1 MTGSRRHLRPV
12 LGRWSRWAVRR
23 VLLPLVG
30 LLVLGLFVGLVR
42 LSLAP
47 WEMPD
52 WLRARILAELADTV
66 PDWQMTVRSAS
77 IAIEPA
83 RGTVALVLSDVAV
96 REQRDRLSLAVPRCR
111 LTVALWPLFT
121 GRLVPRAVAA
131 EKVNVIWRWSAE
143 RLGEKLRS
151 LLVTAPGRTRAP
163 GRMLREA
170 MRIFARMTARWKAA
184 SSLGGVERLALPH
197 VDLTLVE
204 DSLDLRWR
212 LPDSR
217 IIYARTG
224 TAQSLTVT
232 GEAHDASGP
241 LGRFK
246 LDSVLEEDG
255 RRKLHLGLTG
265 LSLPRLAQ
273 AFRAVADLGGIAMPL
288 DLAAGLITAADGR
301 IETATLAARFGGGA
315 LRLPPFYPQAVPVDA
330 LAFALSLDEK
340 AGRIRLDSFHA
351 RFGGTELALA
361 GALTL
366 PAAGTP
372 PTLRLSGGFDR
383 MDIATLRR
391 YWPAGVGRGAR
402 RWIARHIV
410 QGELADGRLGF
421 TLSPAAFESDV
432 LPEDAVTLDFAFR
445 GLTVHYLG
453 ELPPLVAADGVGHLT
468 RTQLRLALTRGQI
481 GEQQAAGTVITLH
494 DIDRKGRARAEIALR
509 LVGPLRDL
517 LRALDRKPL
526 GFPGRFGLDPARVN
540 GQAKAMAH
548 LRIPLRKTVTLADVA
563 YAVEGEV
570 RDFRLAD
577 FGVLGIP
584 DVRAERL
591 RVDVAEKGMSVTGR
605 VTAPGLAAEL
615 RWQERFHPP
624 AGTPSSRFDLVHGRI
639 DFADAF
645 WLDTGPLTLAGR
657 GRWQARITGRGFA
670 LHEGVFS
677 FALEEATI
685 AADWLGYRKPRGRQ
699 ADLSFTLTASPRGD
713 RMAWRIDAL
722 RYASGPDR
730 IEGTL
735 SWHRQTDGGAAI
747 DRVSLSPFRLG
758 ENDLTVSL
766 AGDGETPLIAISG
779 RRLDARSMLERLTR
793 GSLPEGGKI
802 GPLRLK
808 ARIAQLLALNAVR
821 FAELEVTGSWDAHGL
836 AALSLAAQDEHAH
849 PLTVSLAFAPEC
861 GCRRLSLKARDAGRF
876 ALGLGMFANAEGGD
890 LTVTA
895 TLSPAARRRL
905 EMAGKAIVTDVTIV
919 RRSALVAVVEKG
931 RESGLDAFVG
941 ESGVRFDHIEI
952 PFHLKGSV
960 IDIDGGRARGNRL
973 GLTFAGEVDRDSG
986 QVAINGIMVPAYA
999 LNALL
1004 GKIPLIGNL
1013 FSGGKGG
1020 GLLAVRYT
1028 MRGTIRAPKITVN
1041 PMTLFMPG
1049 ILRKPFEGGKGKL
1062 PAAPSEP
1069 AGPGESKS
1077 PSSTDTPS

>member
-1 MTGSRRHLRPV
+1 MTGSRRHRHPV
-12 LGRWSRWAVRR
+12 LGRWTGWAVRR
-23 VLLPLVG
+23 VLLPLAG
-30 LLVLGLFVGLVR
+30 LLMLGLFVGVVR

-52 WLRARILAELADTV
+52 WLRARILAGLADAA
-66 PDWQMTVRSAS
+66 PGWQMTVGSAS
-77 IAIEPA
+77 VALEPA
-83 RGTVALVLSDVAV
+83 RGAVALVLSDIAV
-96 REQRDRLSLAVPRCR
+96 RERRDRLSLSVPRCR
-111 LTVALWPLFT
+111 LTVALWPLLV
-121 GRLVPRAVAA
+121 GRLVPRAVTA
-131 EKVNVIWRWSAE
+131 ETVHVVWRWSAE
-143 RLGEKLRS
+143 RLGEKLRG
-151 LLVTAPGRTRAP
+151 LLVTEPGRTRAP

-170 MRIFARMTARWKAA
+170 MRLFGRMTTRWKAA
-184 SSLGGVERLALPH
+184 SSLGAVERLALPH

-204 DSLDLRWR
+204 DRLGLRWR

-217 IIYARTG
+217 IIYARAG

-232 GEAHDASGP
+232 GAAHDASGP

-246 LDSVLEEDG
+246 LDSVLDEDG
-255 RRKLHLGLTG
+255 RRRLQLELAG

-273 AFRAVADLGGIAMPL
+273 AFRSVADLDGVAMPL
-288 DLAAGLITAADGR
+288 DLVAGLTTAADGR
-301 IETATLAARFGGGA
+301 IETAHLAARLGGGA

-340 AGRIRLDSFHA
+340 GGRIRLDSFDV
-351 RFGGTELALA
+351 RFGGTALTLA

-372 PTLRLSGGFDR
+372 PSLRLSGGFDR

-402 RWIARHIV
+402 RWIARHIGE
-410 QGELADGRLGF
+410 GELADGRLRF
-421 TLSPAAFESDV
+421 TLSPAAFESGT

-468 RTQLRLALTRGQI
+468 RRQLRLALTEGRI
-481 GEQQAAGTVITLH
+481 GEQEAAGTVITLH
-494 DIDRKGRARAEIALR
+494 DIDRKGRAYAAIALR
-509 LVGPLRDL
+509 LIGPLRDL
-517 LRALDRKPL
+517 LMTLDRKPL
-526 GFPGRFGLDPARVN
+526 GFPGRFGLDPARVQ
-540 GQAKAMAH
+540 GRARARAQ
-548 LRIPLRKTVTLADVA
+548 LRIPLRKTVTLADIG

-570 RDFRLAD
+570 GDFRLAD

-584 DVRAERL
+584 AIRAAQL
-591 RVDVAEKGMSVTGR
+591 RVEVAEKGMTVTGR
-605 VTAPGLAAEL
+605 VTAPGLAADL

-624 AGTPSSRFDLVHGRI
+624 PGAPGSRFALTDGRI

-645 WLDTGPLTLAGR
+645 WLDAGPLTLAGH

-670 LHEGVFS
+670 LKEGAFS
-677 FALEEATI
+677 FRLDEAEI
-685 AADWLGYRKPRGRQ
+685 AADWLGYRKPRGRP
-699 ADLSFTLTASPRGD
+699 ADLSFTLRSSPQGARP
-713 RMAWRIDAL
+713 AWRIDAL
-722 RYASGPDR
+722 RYASGSDR
-730 IEGTL
+730 IAGTL
-735 SWHRQTDGGAAI
+735 SWHRRTDGGIAI
-747 DRVSLSPFRLG
+747 DRARLSPVRLG
-758 ENDLTVSL
+758 ENDLVVSL
-766 AGDGETPLIAISG
+766 DGTGEKPLLAVTG
-779 RRLDARSMLERLTR
+779 RRLDARPMLERLTR
-793 GSLPEGGKI
+793 GSLPEGGRI

-808 ARIAQLLALNAVR
+808 ARIARILGLNAVR
-821 FAELEVTGSWDAHGL
+821 FAGLAATGDWDAHGL
-836 AALSLAAQDEHAH
+836 AGLSLAVRDEHAH
-849 PLTVSLAFAPEC
+849 PLTVSLAFAPGC
-861 GCRRLSLKARDAGRF
+861 GCRRLSLEARDAGRF
-876 ALGLGMFANAEGGD
+876 ALGLGLFANAEGGD
-890 LTVTA
+890 LAVTA
-895 TLSPAARRRL
+895 TVSPAARRQL
-905 EMAGKAIVTDVTIV
+905 EMTGKAIVSDVTIV
-919 RRSALVAVVEKG
+919 RRSALVTVVEKG

-941 ESGVRFDHIEI
+941 EKGVHFDRIEI

-960 IDIDGGRARGNRL
+960 IDIDDGRARGNRL

-1028 MRGTIRAPKITVN
+1028 MRGAIRAPKITVN

-1062 PAAPSEP
+1062 PPASSEP
-1069 AGPGESKS
+1069 EGSGKSRPPSADAPG
-1077 PSSTDTPS
+1077 